1 MPSISLLEAK
11 QKRLQHEIESLEKK
25 YSNSLKAEADALKKI
40 NAATSA
46 ISRTKNVNTMKTK
59 KSEIVREN
67 QKVMKAKTEQGKY
80 TVTISKK
87 RSEISNTA
95 IELSKE
101 SIKIQKQFQ
110 NKQEQKISS
119 LNDSQV
125 FAGLSISQ
133 QTNGLE
139 KEYDIFIS
147 HAAEDKKDFVEE
159 LVSTLDQNNI
169 RVWYDSTSIAWGSSI
184 RQAIDKGLRNSKYG
198 IVIISP
204 NFINKHWTQYELD
217 GILNKESATGQQI
230 ILPIWHN
237 VTADEVNAFSYSLS
251 NRLALNSA
259 INTIEDIVD
268 RVRKILA

>member
-40 NAATSA
+40 NSATSA

-101 SIKIQKQFQ
+101 NIKIQKQFQ

-125 FAGLSISQ
+125 FAVGKKAKLLLGLTEDNHCIRHPA
-133 QTNGLE
+133 NDYK
-139 KEYDIFIS
+139 KEFRPQFDLKIGQLYL
-147 HAAEDKKDFVEE
+147 HNQFV
-159 LVSTLDQNNI
+159 
-169 RVWYDSTSIAWGSSI
+169 R
-184 RQAIDKGLRNSKYG
+184 
-198 IVIISP
+198 
-204 NFINKHWTQYELD
+204 
-217 GILNKESATGQQI
+217 
-230 ILPIWHN
+230 
-237 VTADEVNAFSYSLS
+237 
-251 NRLALNSA
+251 
-259 INTIEDIVD
+259 
-268 RVRKILA
+268 